1 MSSYKNI
8 LIFAPVST
16 SSFSLHKM
24 IDSEST
30 SDIYKL
36 SKVSVEEII
45 KYPRILK
52 LVPDHLKTKKK
63 CKNAAKKLTFV
74 IT

>member
-36 SKVSVEEII
+36 SKVSVGAII
-45 KYPRILK
+45 NILES
-52 LVPDHLKTKKK
+52 
-63 CKNAAKKLTFV
+63 
-74 IT
+74 